1 MWSITSRKRGLF
13 TLLPV
18 EMQKQTHWQIFRYIL
33 HEPSCTDRLTIKPK
47 SLHMRL
53 LLTLTFF
60 LYVTTLTAQSNA
72 PYLTDLASIRTIL
85 QNTPSYKAQIKGDKA
100 TSYNVLYNRLTTD
113 TVINTDDYR
122 YFYNLSQLFFPIRDN
137 HLSFYQIPKYDF
149 RNHED
154 VDKFIKTKEF
164 TNYPRL
170 NINTDSLKTVL
181 ALKPVDSIEGIYH
194 YEDFYSIGLFKTAD
208 KEYIGV
214 ILDSTTPLWEKGHIA
229 IHLYQY
235 GPNFYKAIY
244 GHPLTKGFILQ
255 SNEKYRYKSLVNSYF
270 YGSYSKGIYSK
281 EVQSNNYVNLPHD
294 AAKFQ
299 FKSINALV
307 QYLRIRSFQ
316 ADNVTSGQ
324 SNTFYMTIKDSLTA
338 PYLILDL
345 RNNEGGAEKESE
357 KYFNLLKKYTRTGH
371 IYILV
376 NNETLSGAEIVTL
389 QLKKLQNT
397 ITAGQPTKGM
407 LTYGSN
413 YGRREILPSKRFAV
427 YITDMKGKAE
437 HLLYEDYGINPD
449 ISLDE
454 NADWIEQIVTHIK
467 KVKQ

>member
-1 MWSITSRKRGLF
+1 
-13 TLLPV
+13 
-18 EMQKQTHWQIFRYIL
+18 
-33 HEPSCTDRLTIKPK
+33 
-47 SLHMRL
+47 MRL

-60 LYVTTLTAQSNA
+60 LSVFTAHAQSST
-72 PYLTDLASIRTIL
+72 PYQTDLASVRAIL

-100 TSYNVLYNRLTTD
+100 TSYTALYDRLASD
-113 TVINTDDYR
+113 TVGSIDDYR

-137 HLSFYQIPKYDF
+137 HLSFYQIPNYDF

-154 VDKFIKTKEF
+154 VDKFIKTKAF
-164 TNYPRL
+164 ANYPRL
-170 NINTDSLKTVL
+170 NVNIDSLKTAL
-181 ALKPVDSIEGIYH
+181 AQKSLDSIEGIYH
-194 YEDFYSIGLFKTAD
+194 YENFYSIGLLKTTD

-214 ILDSTTPLWEKGHIA
+214 ILDSSTPLWEKGHIA
-229 IHLYQY
+229 IHLYRH

-270 YGSYSKGIYSK
+270 YGSYSQGIYSK
-281 EVQSNNYVNLPHD
+281 ELRAHNYVNLPHD
-294 AAKFQ
+294 ASRFEL
-299 FKSINALV
+299 KSINDRV

-316 ADNVTSGQ
+316 ADNNTSRQ
-324 SNTFYMTIKDSLTA
+324 SGTFYHAIKDSLTA
-338 PYLILDL
+338 PYLIVDL
-345 RNNEGGAEKESE
+345 RNNEGGAEKESA

-371 IYILV
+371 IYILL
-376 NNETLSGAEIVTL
+376 NNETLSRAEIFTL

-407 LTYGSN
+407 LAYGSN

-427 YITDMKGKAE
+427 YITDMKGKSE

-449 ISLDE
+449 VNLDE
-454 NADWIEQIVTHIK
+454 NKDWIEQVMNHIQK
-467 KVKQ
+467 SAGK